1 MKSYDVTITE
11 TLQKTVSIRADSH
24 AKAEEIAEE
33 KWKKEKYVLTADD
46 FVEARFDAIERVR
59 NKEYER

>member
-11 TLQKTVSIRADSH
+11 ILQKTVSIRANSH
-24 AKAEEIAEE
+24 TEAEEIAEG
-33 KWKKEKYVLTADD
+33 KWNKEKYVLTSDD
-46 FVEARFDAIERVR
+46 FVEARFDAKERVR